1 LAGDLPRGTPFM
13 TAKVFVD
20 TNILIYAYDRDAG
33 EKHRLAS
40 ELVRRLWIE
49 GNGVIST
56 QVLQE
61 FYVNATAKIPKP
73 IPYSKAR
80 AVISRYLVWQVEAN
94 TPESV
99 LRASEIQERHRLSFW
114 DALIIAAAA
123 QAGAENLYTEDLN
136 HGQVIAGVE
145 VINPF
150 RAV

>member
-1 LAGDLPRGTPFM
+1 M

-40 ELVRRLWIE
+40 DLIRRLWIE
-49 GNGVIST
+49 GNGVLST

-61 FYVNATAKIPKP
+61 FYVNTTAKIPKP

-114 DALIIAAAA
+114 DTLIIAAAT

-136 HGQVIAGVE
+136 HGQVIEGVK
-145 VINPF
+145 VVNPF